1 MGLGFEEVA
10 AFSSGRSSGRGQQP
24 QAASESETQ
33 LTNYLTKSSTR
44 VKFGRRGGDVGCF
57 TWPRGIS
64 VNEDGEIVVADSS
77 NHRQERHYTIYTIH
91 PIAAIGCALE
101 RN

>member
-1 MGLGFEEVA
+1 MSVSKCLKVFKV
-10 AFSSGRSSGRGQQP
+10 FYFFYPLQQP
-24 QAASESETQ
+24 QAARESETQ

-57 TWPRGIS
+57 TWPRGIA

-77 NHRQERHYTIYTIH
+77 NHRSDEFEVGYY
-91 PIAAIGCALE
+91 PITGFV
-101 RN
+101 